1 MKPFN
6 LKSICFLCSL
16 LLINYVYSQNNTENK
31 QEEFDKKFR
40 FGIKVTPQ
48 LSWAKSSE
56 KAASGAGSSFA
67 FGFGLMTEFRL
78 SKIIGILTG
87 IGGDFEKYKLSY
99 RADAEVSSVLVLDK
113 EDNYVEF
120 KDGMK
125 LEDYN
130 LKDGHSAFIMKSRV
144 IRTTFVTIPLQFK
157 MNTQEYS
164 GIRYFGIFGADIGLR
179 TKILA
184 NDEYNSGVKASITG
198 TTVTTT
204 TLSGGELS
212 RTNLKVG
219 KDAALL
225 PIRLGLNIGAGIEY
239 RIASSTALY
248 ASLNY
253 FLGFTNLLRS
263 ESKYMS
269 KGQDLTYD
277 PSTGYNFTPVKQNVI
292 PHAFKLNIGI
302 FF

>member
-1 MKPFN
+1 
-6 LKSICFLCSL
+6 
-16 LLINYVYSQNNTENK
+16 
-31 QEEFDKKFR
+31 
-40 FGIKVTPQ
+40 
-48 LSWAKSSE
+48 
-56 KAASGAGSSFA
+56 
-67 FGFGLMTEFRL
+67 
-78 SKIIGILTG
+78 
-87 IGGDFEKYKLSY
+87 
-99 RADAEVSSVLVLDK
+99 
-113 EDNYVEF
+113 
-120 KDGMK
+120 
-125 LEDYN
+125 
-130 LKDGHSAFIMKSRV
+130 
-144 IRTTFVTIPLQFK
+144 

-225 PIRLGLNIGAGIEY
+225 PIRLGLNIGAGVEY

-253 FLGFTNLLRS
+253 FLGFTNLLRG

>member
-16 LLINYVYSQNNTENK
+16 LLINYVYSQNNAENK

-125 LEDYN
+125 MEEYN
-130 LKDGHSAFIMKSRV
+130 LKEGNSSFVLKSRV
-144 IRTTFVTIPLQFK
+144 IRTTFVTLPVQFK
-157 MNTQEYS
+157 MNTQEYG
-164 GIRYFGIFGADIGLR
+164 GIRYFGIFGADIALR
-179 TKILA
+179 TKILS
-184 NDEYNSGVKASITG
+184 NDEYNSGVKAG
-198 TTVTTT
+198 FPATTV
-204 TLSGGELS
+204 LSGAELS
-212 RTNLKVG
+212 RSNLKVE
-219 KDAALL
+219 KDAALI

-253 FLGFTNLLRS
+253 FLGFTNLLRG
-263 ESKYMS
+263 ESKYIY

-277 PSTGYNFTPVKQNVI
+277 STTGYDFTPVRQNVI
-292 PHAFKLNIGI
+292 PHAIKLNIGI

>member
-1 MKPFN
+1 MKAIS
-6 LKSICFLCSL
+6 LKFVPFLCSF
-16 LLINYVYSQNNTENK
+16 LLISNLSAQDTENK

-56 KAASGAGSSFA
+56 KATMGGGASMA

-99 RADAEVSSVLVLDK
+99 RADVDMNSVLVLDK

-125 LEDYN
+125 MEDYN
-130 LKDGHSAFIMKSRV
+130 LKDGHSQFVMKSRV

-157 MNTQEYS
+157 MNTQEYG
-164 GIRYFGIFGADIGLR
+164 GIRYFGIFGGDIGLR
-179 TKILA
+179 TKMLA
-184 NDEYNSGVKASITG
+184 NDEYNSGVKTSITG
-198 TTVTTT
+198 TTITTT

-212 RTNLKVG
+212 RSGLKVG
-219 KDAALL
+219 KDAALI

-253 FLGFTNLLRS
+253 FLGFTNLLRG
-263 ESKYMS
+263 ESKYLF

-277 PSTGYNFTPVKQNVI
+277 TTKGYDFTPVKQNVI

>member
-1 MKPFN
+1 MKVTT
-6 LKSICFLCSL
+6 LKTVCFLYVL
-16 LLINYVYSQNNTENK
+16 LLISSSFAQNNTDSK

-40 FGIKVTPQ
+40 FGIKINPQ

-56 KAASGAGSSFA
+56 KAATGAGSSLA

-99 RADAEVSSVLVLDK
+99 KADASFNSVLVLDK

-125 LEDYN
+125 MDEYN
-130 LKDGHSAFIMKSRV
+130 MKDGYSQFVMKSRV

-157 MNTQEYS
+157 MNTQEYN
-164 GIRYFGIFGADIGLR
+164 GIRYFGIFGGDIGLR
-179 TKILA
+179 TKIVS
-184 NDEYNSGVKASITG
+184 NDEYNSGVKTTITG
-198 TTVTTT
+198 TTVI
-204 TLSGGELS
+204 SGGELS
-212 RTNLKVG
+212 RSNLKVS

-225 PIRLGLNIGAGIEY
+225 PFRLGLNIGAGIEY

-248 ASLNY
+248 VSLNY
-253 FLGFTNLLRS
+253 FLGFSNLLRG
-263 ESKYMS
+263 ESKYLY
-269 KGQDLTYD
+269 KGHEVTYEGA
-277 PSTGYNFTPVKQNVI
+277 TGYDFTPVKQNVT
-292 PHAFKLNIGI
+292 PNAFKLNLGI